1 VTEWR
6 DVWTRAA
13 LKERDRIPLRQREKI
28 LTALHLFCTT
38 GKGDIETIK
47 PFAGEYRL
55 RVGEWRVR
63 FALDAARAELV
74 VLHVLIRGGDY
85 KD

>member
-1 VTEWR
+1 VTQWR

-13 LKERDRIPLRQREKI
+13 LKERDRIPEKQREKI
-28 LTALHLFCTT
+28 LDAIAEFCAT
-38 GKGDIETIK
+38 GRGNVTTIK
-47 PFAGEYRL
+47 PFVGEYRL

-63 FALDAARAELV
+63 FSLDVARAELV
-74 VLHVLIRGGDY
+74 VLHVLIRGGAY